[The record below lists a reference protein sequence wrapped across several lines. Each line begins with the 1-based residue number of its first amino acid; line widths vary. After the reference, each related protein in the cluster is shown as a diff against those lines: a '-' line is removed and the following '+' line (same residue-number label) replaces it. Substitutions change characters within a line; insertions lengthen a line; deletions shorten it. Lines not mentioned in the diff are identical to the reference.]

1 MEQWTLISYILYE
14 GYNNQYKDQSCFFLI
29 DIGYDDLLLV
39 LKYFLSAGFFLFMDL
54 LSDHLSYPCSPPF
67 LDDSLVY
74 KLMSIT
80 KSETISTA
88 YADKRY
94 SNLLQPEDRPSDIRD
109 MDLRQPYNIPQPIP
123 QHQSS
128 LTQTTLHP
136 SPYKT
141 LSQQPAT

>member
-14 GYNNQYKDQSCFFLI
+14 RYNNQYKDKSFFFLI

-54 LSDHLSYPCSPPF
+54 LSDRLSYPCSPPF

>member
-1 MEQWTLISYILYE
+1 MDFNLIYFVRKIYH
-14 GYNNQYKDQSCFFLI
+14 NQYKDKSCFFLI

-39 LKYFLSAGFFLFMDL
+39 LKYFLSAVFFLIMDL
-54 LSDHLSYPCSPPF
+54 LSDRLSYPCSPAF